1 MKQQLSV
8 WICNS
13 SLRKLNLLV
22 GVVSATMAC
31 VANAADF
38 EKKISIAASVVHD
51 SNPAMSD
58 SGKDPV
64 WIYSLVPQVQL
75 LSLIHI

>member
-13 SLRKLNLLV
+13 NLRKLNLLV

-38 EKKISIAASVVHD
+38 EKKISIAASVAVSYTHLD
-51 SNPAMSD
+51 VYKRQA
-58 SGKDPV
+58 
-64 WIYSLVPQVQL
+64 
-75 LSLIHI
+75 LIKAFLTK